1 MNKTNQSQAINYSL
15 LNEISQFKQ
24 GKKLID
30 LTCPRSSD
38 RILDLGCGTGDN
50 AAILAEVVGLKG
62 QIIAIDP
69 DSERLN
75 IAISKYGKLSQIWF
89 LKATA
94 SNFPYSL
101 EKPYDLVFSNMVFHW
116 IANMEQPLSRIFQ
129 SLKPGGKFAFTVP
142 ARLTKTAIDLTQM
155 LPPEKSH
162 HILDNFYFREPSV
175 WESLCQ
181 KIGFEISYQ
190 NKVIQTAY
198 FQDLPHLIDWWTAT
212 THGKFDVACLD
223 REKLANLEIT
233 KTENGQIKH
242 DSQIIQFVAIKPF

>member
-30 LTCPRSSD
+30 LTCPQTGD

-50 AAILAEVVGLKG
+50 AAILAEIVGLKG
-62 QIIAIDP
+62 EIIAVDP
-69 DSERLN
+69 DSERLT
-75 IAISKYGKLSQIWF
+75 IAISKYSKLSQIRF

-101 EKPYDLVFSNMVFHW
+101 EKPYDLVFSNMVLHW
-116 IANMEQPLSRIFQ
+116 ISDIEQPLNRIFQ
-129 SLKPGGKFAFTVP
+129 SLKPGGKFGFTVP
-142 ARLTKTAIDLTQM
+142 ARLTKIAIDLTQM
-155 LPPEKSH
+155 LPTEKSR
-162 HILDNFYFREPSV
+162 HILDHFYFRETSV
-175 WESLCQ
+175 WSSLCK

-198 FQDLPHLIDWWTAT
+198 FHDIQHLIDWWTAT
-212 THGKFDVACLD
+212 THGQFDATYLD
-223 REKLANLEIT
+223 REKLANLEIP

-242 DSQIIQFVAIKPF
+242 DSQIVQFVAIKPF